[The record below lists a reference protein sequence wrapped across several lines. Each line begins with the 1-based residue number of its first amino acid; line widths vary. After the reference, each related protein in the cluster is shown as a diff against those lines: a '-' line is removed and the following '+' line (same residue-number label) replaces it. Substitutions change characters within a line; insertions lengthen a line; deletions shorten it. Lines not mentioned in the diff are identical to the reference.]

1 MSVVP
6 VGFDSIQIL
15 SKPVGFVP
23 SLYFSLYDYWEIYD
37 SDAKYYRGL
46 HDFRSIRGLLP
57 YKWVLYEF
65 NKDERYAVAHRI
77 YRREYLNTLEH
88 LCPCHICSSLLYRIF
103 GFRRS
108 CVCCSGCIRD
118 AAFSNP
124 NNVSE
129 RFVKKAELQ
138 RDGFSKATQRWIWAK
153 VE

>member
-1 MSVVP
+1 MSVLP

-23 SLYFSLYDYWEIYD
+23 ALYFSVYDYWEVYD
-37 SDAKYYRGL
+37 SDVKYHQGL
-46 HDFRSIRGLLP
+46 HDFKSIRGLLP

-77 YRREYLNTLEH
+77 YRTDYLKTLVH
-88 LCPCHICSSLLYRIF
+88 LCPCHKCSSLMYRVI
-103 GFRRS
+103 GIRRACS
-108 CVCCSGCIRD
+108 CCSGCIRD

-124 NNVSE
+124 NAVSE
-129 RFVKKAELQ
+129 RFVKKAEMR
-138 RDGFSKATQRWIWAK
+138 RDAIQDVTHRWLWSK